1 MKKIIY
7 KVQMFYNGQK
17 VAPVKAI
24 DLFDACLIAMSSF
37 YTFSVKQK
45 KIFEAY
51 VLFNNQ
57 VCFGVHKEDT
67 PEQVLASF
75 LQLVNQSFKEE

>member
-24 DLFDACLIAMSSF
+24 DLFDACLISMSNF
-37 YTFSVKQK
+37 YTFNVKKGQK
-45 KIFEAY
+45 FESY
-51 VLFNNQ
+51 ILLGQDVVFSI
-57 VCFGVHKEDT
+57 HKEDT
-67 PEQVLASF
+67 PEQVLLNF
-75 LQLVNQSFKEE
+75 LVFAQKSLQED

>member
-7 KVQMFYNGQK
+7 KIQMFYNGQK

-37 YTFSVKQK
+37 YTFNVKKNQQ
-45 KIFEAY
+45 FEAY
-51 VLFNNQ
+51 ILFGQ
-57 VCFGVHKEDT
+57 DVVFSIHKEDT
-67 PEQVLASF
+67 PEQVLLNF
-75 LQLVNQSFKEE
+75 LVFAQKSLQED